1 MHNRLSF
8 GKGVLFSS
16 KCGYVGR
23 TYESNLMSANDP
35 ASEKHLSP
43 GELRGEF
50 IRQISMPLYD
60 SLETTFSQRGIKKAL
75 LYSPYGGKYRHLF
88 LYSKRKRIR
97 KKNHW
102 NAVVEMLS
110 GGNYETR

>member
-1 MHNRLSF
+1 MNSGLSF
-8 GKGVLFSS
+8 DKGILFSS
-16 KCGYVGR
+16 ECGYVGR
-23 TYESNLMSANDP
+23 TGESNLMYANDP
-35 ASEKHLSP
+35 TSEKCVSP
-43 GELRGEF
+43 GEWRGEC

-60 SLETTFSQRGIKKAL
+60 SLEATFSQRGMKKVV

-102 NAVVEMLS
+102 NAVVEMLL
-110 GGNYETR
+110 GGKT